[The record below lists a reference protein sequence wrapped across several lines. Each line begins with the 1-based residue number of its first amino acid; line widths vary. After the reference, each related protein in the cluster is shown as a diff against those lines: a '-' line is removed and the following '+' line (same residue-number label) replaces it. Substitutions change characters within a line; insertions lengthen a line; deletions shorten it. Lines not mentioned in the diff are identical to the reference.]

1 MQQCTKEQQQMKEV
15 KTPLTIAKDLLKEEK
30 REK

>member
-1 MQQCTKEQQQMKEV
+1 MYKRTAADKEV